1 MENVVTKGA
10 KSADP
15 MPKLSLTTPGQTGSY
30 EDLGGPTPENS
41 KPDDDSNKL
50 KTPGTTLKQVKDCL
64 LYTSPSPRDPKS
76 SRMPS
81 SA

>member
-30 EDLGGPTPENS
+30 EDLGGPTPLRTQSLMMIQTN
-41 KPDDDSNKL
+41 
-50 KTPGTTLKQVKDCL
+50 
-64 LYTSPSPRDPKS
+64 
-76 SRMPS
+76 
-81 SA
+81 

>member
-50 KTPGTTLKQVKDCL
+50 KTPGT
-64 LYTSPSPRDPKS
+64 P
-76 SRMPS
+76 
-81 SA
+81 

>member
-30 EDLGGPTPENS
+30 EDLGGS
-41 KPDDDSNKL
+41 
-50 KTPGTTLKQVKDCL
+50 L
-64 LYTSPSPRDPKS
+64 LLRTQNQ
-76 SRMPS
+76 MMIQTN
-81 SA
+81 

>member
-30 EDLGGPTPENS
+30 EDLGGLLLRTQ
-41 KPDDDSNKL
+41 KL
-50 KTPGTTLKQVKDCL
+50 MMILTN
-64 LYTSPSPRDPKS
+64 
-76 SRMPS
+76 
-81 SA
+81 